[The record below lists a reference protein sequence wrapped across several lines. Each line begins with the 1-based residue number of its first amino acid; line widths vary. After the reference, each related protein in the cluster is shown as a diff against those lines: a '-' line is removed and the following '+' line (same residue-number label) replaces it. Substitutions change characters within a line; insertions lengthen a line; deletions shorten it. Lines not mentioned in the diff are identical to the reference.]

1 MRNQNFALFIIPAL
15 IWGSTWIVITFQLG
29 VVDPL
34 ISVIYR
40 FALAGL
46 IMYIYARVK
55 KLNMHFSLRSH
66 LFMAIQGFFLFGLN
80 YWLAYQSEQY
90 IPSGL
95 LAVAFSTIIF
105 MNIIFGAIFLNR
117 PINMKVA
124 WAAMA
129 GLAGTIIIFSSEISS
144 LQMSSTTIKG
154 TLLAFGAVLLA
165 SIGNITSAYNSQ
177 SKVPVIQA
185 NTYGMIYGSLL
196 MTGLAL
202 ILGKEFTFE
211 KTEIYISSLLYLSI
225 FGSVVAFGGYLTLIS
240 RIGADRA
247 AYTLVV
253 LPVIAISISAIFED
267 YQITSSVLLGI
278 GLIVFGNILALR
290 K

>member
-1 MRNQNFALFIIPAL
+1 MQNKNIGLFIVPAL
-15 IWGSTWIVITFQLG
+15 IWGSTWIIITLQLG

-40 FALAGL
+40 FALAGI
-46 IMYIYARVK
+46 IMFLYAWIK
-55 KLNMHFSLRSH
+55 KLNMRFSLRSH
-66 LFMAIQGFFLFGLN
+66 LFIALQGFFLFGLN
-80 YWLAYQSEQY
+80 YWLAYQSELY

-95 LAVAFSTIIF
+95 LAIAFSTIIF
-105 MNIIFGAIFLNR
+105 MNIGFGAMFLGR

-124 WAAMA
+124 WAALA
-129 GLAGTIIIFSSEISS
+129 GLGGTTIIFSSE
-144 LQMSSTTIKG
+144 LAALNMSSTTIQG
-154 TLLAFGAVLLA
+154 TLLAFGSVLLA

-177 SKVPVIQA
+177 NNIPVVQA
-185 NTYGMIYGSLL
+185 NAFGMIYGSIL

-211 KTEIYISSLLYLSI
+211 FTSIYISSLLYLSV
-225 FGSVVAFGGYLTLIS
+225 FGSVIAFGGYLTLIG
-240 RIGADRA
+240 RIGADKA

-253 LPVIAISISAIFED
+253 LPIIAISISVVFED
-267 YQITSSVLLGI
+267 YQITPTILFGM